1 MSARAAVRGG
11 RAHEHGQVAPGHTQP
26 VHTRAESRLDNQG
39 AAVHFG
45 EGVGQAAAA
54 AAAAGGG
61 GGGRG
66 PAQVT
71 AGSPGACEGF
81 EDEQIAR

>member
-54 AAAAGGG
+54 AAAGGG
-61 GGGRG
+61 GGGPG
-66 PAQVT
+66 QV
-71 AGSPGACEGF
+71 AADSPGACEGF